1 MTTEKW
7 QNRIVGTGV
16 VDAGSLLAN
25 EANWRIHSKAQ
36 QSALSGVLG
45 EVGWVQDCIV
55 NLRTSEQWG
64 VSQGV
69 ETVVDGHARINLA
82 LRQGDETPVPVTYV
96 DLTPGEEA
104 LVLATL
110 DPLSAMASA
119 DKEKLDALLRDVA
132 TGSEAVQ
139 AMLAELG
146 AKAGLYPID
155 PTAEWQGMPEF
166 EQEDKTAFQ
175 SIHVHFKT
183 QADVEAFAELIVQKI
198 GPKTRALWYPE
209 AEQLD
214 LSSELYRDES

>member
-1 MTTEKW
+1 MSTKTEQRPWVNK
-7 QNRIVGTGV
+7 IVGYA
-16 VDAGSLLAN
+16 DESPEQLLASPFN
-25 EANWRIHSKAQ
+25 YRIHPKAQ
-36 QSALSGVLG
+36 QDALDGVISD
-45 EVGWVQDCIV
+45 VGFIDPVIV
-55 NLRTSEQWG
+55 NEVTQHVINGHLR
-64 VSQGV
+64 VSMAIRRG
-69 ETVVDGHARINLA
+69 EKTI
-82 LRQGDETPVPVTYV
+82 PVAYV
-96 DLTPGEEA
+96 HLTEAEEKEA
-104 LVLATL
+104 LLTF
-110 DPLSAMASA
+110 DPLSAMAAA